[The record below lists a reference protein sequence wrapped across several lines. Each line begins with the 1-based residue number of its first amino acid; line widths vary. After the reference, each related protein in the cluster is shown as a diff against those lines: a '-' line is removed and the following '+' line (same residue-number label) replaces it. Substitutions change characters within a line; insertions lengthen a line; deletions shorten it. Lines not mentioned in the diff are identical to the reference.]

1 MIPAPFLPLSLTRPG
16 DRAHASQVQLGPTW
30 AEQGGQNPQ
39 ATEKLSKRT
48 GSKKTLNT
56 NTFVT
61 PKQRKKQCRE
71 G

>member
-16 DRAHASQVQLGPTW
+16 DRAHASQVQLGPSW

-48 GSKKTLNT
+48 GSKKL
-56 NTFVT
+56 
-61 PKQRKKQCRE
+61 
-71 G
+71 